1 MEQRTEKPVGEGL
14 FEENLIKAI
23 NCKVIPV
30 GAYMM
35 NVCNFKRKE
44 LDQDDTGI
52 KKILRENNMHGKQCS
67 DDQLHLRRKLGGKTT
82 KRKTKPKRRM
92 ERSMEKN
99 KNLMKEKSKDKKM
112 QSEAY
117 EKLDEESQGWL
128 QCNIEPKKVTHKKLI
143 K

>member
-1 MEQRTEKPVGEGL
+1 MEHRTEKPVGEGL
-14 FEENLIKAI
+14 FEENLINAI

-99 KNLMKEKSKDKKM
+99 KTLMKEKSKNC
-112 QSEAY
+112 
-117 EKLDEESQGWL
+117 KL
-128 QCNIEPKKVTHKKLI
+128 KVKRQKDA